1 MGSPFREPVLAPPRG
16 FRDILPTEAR
26 ELRAIEHALSE
37 TFASH
42 GYVPIEPPMV
52 EHVTPDSGA
61 GRHGLMLFLDRD
73 GSLVALRPDIT
84 TAVARLVARP
94 RMLAIAVL
102 DGGSGATPAVSSFC
116 SSAGGKRPVAVST
129 ANTS

>member
-26 ELRAIEHALSE
+26 ELRAIERALSE

-52 EHVTPDSGA
+52 EHATPDSG
-61 GRHGLMLFLDRD
+61 
-73 GSLVALRPDIT
+73 S
-84 TAVARLVARP
+84 
-94 RMLAIAVL
+94 
-102 DGGSGATPAVSSFC
+102 
-116 SSAGGKRPVAVST
+116 
-129 ANTS
+129 